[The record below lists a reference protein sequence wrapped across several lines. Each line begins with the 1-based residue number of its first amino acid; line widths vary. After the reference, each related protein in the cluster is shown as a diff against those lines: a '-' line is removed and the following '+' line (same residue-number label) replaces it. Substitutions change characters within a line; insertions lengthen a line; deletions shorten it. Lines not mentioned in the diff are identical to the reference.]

1 MAILVLAGVLSV
13 PSVVFA
19 EANWYGSLRA
29 GVKSSDSNIGVFD
42 AGARWGIR
50 GSAEAGDG
58 LTAVYRF
65 ETKINTATADLS
77 GGRLSYVGLSGG
89 FGTVTVGQIWSA
101 SYNSTGA
108 ITDNSW
114 FWGNSETSYRIG
126 NAVSYA
132 FSNDLMSLQA
142 DAVYGSPG
150 SAAEEG
156 DYSGMFTAY
165 GLTIQT
171 PADGISADQ
180 ATAINHARNE
190 KNLQQ
195 FEFGLTVN
203 IGDMGKV
210 AFAHVKDNHMFTNAG
225 KSMLADGET
234 AVTAPTSWSSKGNF
248 VAGELSVA
256 GLSVYVGS
264 GKTSYA
270 NTTGAAAGAAAADGT
285 TVTDGRNA
293 VKADSKTTFL
303 GARGS
308 LGDTGLSYVFQW
320 RDVKNSHKPW
330 LLSLTKGLGD
340 GVSLV
345 VEHANND
352 GDSANTSGVALA
364 INF

>member
-13 PSVVFA
+13 PSAVFA

-29 GVKSSDSNIGVFD
+29 GVKSSNSNIGVFD

-50 GSAEAGDG
+50 GSSEAGEG

-65 ETKINTATADLS
+65 ETKINSATADLS

-101 SYNSTGA
+101 SYNSFGA
-108 ITDNSW
+108 VTDNSW

-132 FSNDLMSLQA
+132 VSNDLMSLQV
-142 DAVYGSPG
+142 DAVYGSPD

-156 DYSGMFTAY
+156 DYSGMGSVY
-165 GLTIQT
+165 GLTIAALT
-171 PADGISADQ
+171 GIDATQ
-180 ATAINHARNE
+180 ATSINHAKKE
-190 KNLQQ
+190 ENLQQ
-195 FEFGLTVN
+195 VEFGLSVN
-203 IGDMGKV
+203 VGDMGKV
-210 AFAHVKDNHMFTNAG
+210 AFAHVKDNHAFTNAG
-225 KSMLADGET
+225 KLMT
-234 AVTAPTSWSSKGNF
+234 AGGDSVTAPSSWSSKGNF

-256 GLSVYVGS
+256 GLTVYAGT
-264 GKTSYA
+264 GKTSYT
-270 NTTGAAAGAAAADGT
+270 NTTSGDGTADGT
-285 TVTDGRNA
+285 TATDGRNA
-293 VKADSKTTFL
+293 VKADNKTTFL

-320 RDVKNSHKPW
+320 RDVKDSHKPW
-330 LLSLTKGLGD
+330 LLSLTKSLGD